1 MTREELIDYIK
12 RLMFKISELETTKSE
27 VLKENKKIK
36 VSDFEK
42 YQQILREIKE
52 VKEMSKVGRSM
63 F

>member
-1 MTREELIDYIK
+1 
-12 RLMFKISELETTKSE
+12 MFKISELETTKSE